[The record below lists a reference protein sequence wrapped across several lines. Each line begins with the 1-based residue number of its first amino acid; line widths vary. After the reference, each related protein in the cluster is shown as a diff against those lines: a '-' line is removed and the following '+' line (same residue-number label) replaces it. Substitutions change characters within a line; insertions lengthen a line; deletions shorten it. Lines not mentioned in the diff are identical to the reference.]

1 MKQVLLAILVS
12 LYSLSFSHAALIEL
26 RADNGSTKFTAI
38 GKPAML
44 RISGQG
50 AGPTGNMN
58 IENQMVKGELSVAL
72 QTLQTG
78 LELRDDHMKTKYLEV
93 GTYSLAQ
100 LSLNNVSLE
109 KPLTEIKDKKVSQKF
124 TGVLTLHGVSKPVE
138 GTFDLEP
145 EGNKIKITA
154 LFALNL
160 SDFKIDIPSYMG
172 IKVAD
177 KVDIETSFSFTK

>member
-58 IENQMVKGELSVAL
+58 IENQMVKGE
-72 QTLQTG
+72 
-78 LELRDDHMKTKYLEV
+78 
-93 GTYSLAQ
+93 
-100 LSLNNVSLE
+100 
-109 KPLTEIKDKKVSQKF
+109 
-124 TGVLTLHGVSKPVE
+124 
-138 GTFDLEP
+138 
-145 EGNKIKITA
+145 
-154 LFALNL
+154 
-160 SDFKIDIPSYMG
+160 
-172 IKVAD
+172 
-177 KVDIETSFSFTK
+177 